1 MAAEVNTSTHAQS
14 AFILVCPLFGKQDDG
29 GERPSRCGIIA

>member
-14 AFILVCPLFGKQDDG
+14 AFILVCPLLGKQDDG
-29 GERPSRCGIIA
+29 GERLAVAGL